1 MMEREK
7 RLLVRVGFFV
17 SMGLLLLMAFVFIFS
32 GDQGLF
38 SRHNRYSASFHSIDG
53 LKAGS
58 PVRLAGVQVGTVTSI
73 RFFDD
78 PADPRVRVEM
88 NVLARYADRI
98 RENSTATIGSLGV
111 LGDKV
116 VDLSLAFP
124 GPSMFPL
131 GGEISTGTG
140 SDYTALIQKGAAV
153 IDNTLAITDD
163 LREMIAAYNSPELQT
178 SVAGLAEALKDI
190 TEGIRDKDGAIH
202 ALIFDPRGGQKT
214 RELLDGAALLAR
226 RLESSVAKVDSLLGR
241 MDRGEGLM
249 GALFTAKEGE
259 QVVQD
264 LGKLAREF
272 SALAEAIRTE
282 EDSLLHGLFYGSE
295 DASTLSRE
303 LTEMARDLRAVVGR
317 IEKGEGSL
325 GALINDPTVYDD
337 LKTILGNVK
346 RNRILRALVRYS
358 ISNSDEVEAYGQRE

>member
-1 MMEREK
+1 MMERER

-17 SMGLLLLMAFVFIFS
+17 SMGLAVLMAFVFIFS

-38 SRHNRYSASFHSIDG
+38 SRQNRYSASFHSIDG

-73 RFFDD
+73 RFFED
-78 PADPRVRVEM
+78 PADPRVQVEL
-88 NVLARYADRI
+88 NVLARYAERI
-98 RENSTATIGSLGV
+98 RENSTATVGSLGV

-116 VDLSLAFP
+116 IDLSLGTPDRAMIP
-124 GPSMFPL
+124 P
-131 GGEISTGTG
+131 GGEIPTSTG

-153 IDNTLAITDD
+153 VDNTLAITDD
-163 LREMIAAYNSPELQT
+163 LREMIRAYNSPELQA
-178 SVAGLAEALKDI
+178 SVAGLASALKDI
-190 TEGIRDKDGAIH
+190 TEGIRDEDGALH

-214 RELLDGAALLAR
+214 REILDGTARLAR
-226 RLESSVAKVDSLLGR
+226 RLDGSLAKVDSLLGR
-241 MDRGEGLM
+241 VDRGEGLV

-259 QVVQD
+259 RAVAD
-264 LGKLAREF
+264 LGKLAREV
-272 SALAEAIRTE
+272 SALAEAVRTE
-282 EDSLLHGLFYGSE
+282 EDGLLHGLFYGSE
-295 DASTLSRE
+295 DTSSLSGE
-303 LTEMARDLRAVVGR
+303 LTAMARDLRSIVGR

-358 ISNSDEVEAYGQRE
+358 LSNRDEIEAYGQKE